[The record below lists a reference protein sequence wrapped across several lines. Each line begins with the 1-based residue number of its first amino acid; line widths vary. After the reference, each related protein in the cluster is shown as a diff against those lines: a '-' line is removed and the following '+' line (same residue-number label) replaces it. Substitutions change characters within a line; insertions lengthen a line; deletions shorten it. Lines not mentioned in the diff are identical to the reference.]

1 MAQGDRV
8 FGIEPGFLNSLTQF
22 AKGYESCLGNWHEPE
37 EFCGNYS

>member
-8 FGIEPGFLNSLTQF
+8 FGIEPGSLDLLTQF
-22 AKGYESCLGNWHEPE
+22 AEANEKCLGNWHETE